1 MAIQMQCSR
10 QQIARKNT
18 GLHIDL
24 KDGDLVLENQ
34 ILAHKKAKTSKLLAL
49 AAIGLAGT
57 TALAG
62 SMTLKSQ
69 LTHAEISNAAITQAK
84 PYANAPASFA
94 DLVEKVRPSVV
105 SINVKGKPQKKRPN
119 FGRRAPE
126 PPFGNRGPDQNP
138 FGDFFRRFGQP
149 QPPQQAPKNAQG
161 SGFIISEDGYVVTN
175 HHVIA
180 DGEDI
185 QVILDDGERLDARL
199 VGSDERTDLAL
210 LKIKEKRKF
219 PFVPMS
225 NKIARVGDWV
235 LAVGNPFGLASSVT
249 AGIVSAHGRRVGAS
263 PYDYLQIDAAVNRG
277 NSGGPAFNLNGEV
290 VGVNSAIYS
299 PSGGNVG
306 IAFAIP
312 SVLVSKIV
320 ADLKEGGSV
329 QRGWLGINIQ
339 DVSEDIANGLSL
351 DKAGGALV
359 TRLVETGPAA
369 KSDLKTRDVIVK
381 VNGEDVDDVRDL
393 MRKIGEINP
402 GEIVDLVVVRDGQN
416 RKVAIKLGTFPDGK
430 QLAALQRNEPGLEQ
444 GNEALDELG
453 ISLAS
458 ARNVGKG
465 DEGVV
470 ITEIDP
476 DSDAASKGIKVGDV
490 ILEVNGSKVN
500 FPADVATKILEAKK
514 LNKGAGNGK
523 KIVMLVRM
531 KDGPYV
537 GLKLSQKED

>member
-1 MAIQMQCSR
+1 MTNPNPAQQQPKSR
-10 QQIARKNT
+10 R
-18 GLHIDL
+18 
-24 KDGDLVLENQ
+24 
-34 ILAHKKAKTSKLLAL
+34 LLAL
-49 AAIGLAGT
+49 AALGLAGT
-57 TALAG
+57 TALAAPLALRNQ
-62 SMTLKSQ
+62 SA
-69 LTHAEISNAAITQAK
+69 HAEISNTAIGTAK

-105 SINVKGKPQKKRPN
+105 SINVKGKIQKKRPETN
-119 FGRRAPE
+119 RRAPM

-138 FGDFFRRFGQP
+138 FGEFFRRFGQP
-149 QPPQQAPKNAQG
+149 QAPQQMPKNAQG

-180 DGEDI
+180 DGDAIE
-185 QVILDDGERLDARL
+185 VILDDGERLEARL

-225 NKIARVGDWV
+225 NQVARVGDWV

-277 NSGGPAFNLNGEV
+277 NSGGPAFNLKGEV

-329 QRGWLGINIQ
+329 KRGWLGINIQ
-339 DVSEDIANGLSL
+339 DVSEDIADGLSL
-351 DKAGGALV
+351 EKANGALV
-359 TRLVETGPAA
+359 TRLVDGGPAA
-369 KSDLKTRDVIVK
+369 KSDLQTRDVIVT
-381 VNGEDVDDVRDL
+381 VNGTEVDDVRDL
-393 MRKIGEINP
+393 MRKIGEIDP
-402 GEIVDLVVVRDGQN
+402 GETVDLEVIRDGKK
-416 RKVAIKLGTFPDGK
+416 RKIAIKLGTFPDGK
-430 QLAALQRNEPGLEQ
+430 ELAALQQKEPGLDSDD
-444 GNEALDELG
+444 EALEDLG
-453 ISLAS
+453 LSLAP

-476 DSDAASKGIKVGDV
+476 ESDAASKGIKVGDV
-490 ILEVNGSKVN
+490 ILEVNGAPVN
-500 FPADVATKILEAKK
+500 FPDEVAEKIKQAKK
-514 LNKGAGNGK
+514 LNEGQKSGK
-523 KIVMLVRM
+523 SVVMLVRM

-537 GLKLSQKED
+537 GLKLSNKAE

>member
-1 MAIQMQCSR
+1 M
-10 QQIARKNT
+10 
-18 GLHIDL
+18 
-24 KDGDLVLENQ
+24 ENQ

-69 LTHAEISNAAITQAK
+69 STHAEMSNAAITQAK

-119 FGRRAPE
+119 LGRRAPA
-126 PPFGNRGPDQNP
+126 PPFGNRAPDQNP

-351 DKAGGALV
+351 EKAGGALV

-402 GEIVDLVVVRDGQN
+402 GEIVDLEVVRDGQN

-430 QLAALQRNEPGLEQ
+430 QLAALQRKEPGLDQ